1 MTAQLRAARWT
12 PGGPAR
18 ARSASAVL
26 RAAGALV
33 AAAAVLLT
41 ATGSVDTGTAWFLVR
56 PLTERSADRADPV
69 VRVPLAVGDRIEL
82 THTHSVHRRPVY
94 EVFSVSADAGLAME
108 EMRFDAHGANLPSG
122 PETIDGVTTTFVRE
136 GSGYVVDHQGRPLG
150 TVRMVVGTAD
160 VDHRLAAGGREIRL
174 LDLVGPGTGVEL
186 YVQTHRVAP
195 SGE

>member
-1 MTAQLRAARWT
+1 M
-12 PGGPAR
+12 
-18 ARSASAVL
+18 
-26 RAAGALV
+26 
-33 AAAAVLLT
+33 
-41 ATGSVDTGTAWFLVR
+41 
-56 PLTERSADRADPV
+56 
-69 VRVPLAVGDRIEL
+69 AVGDRIEL

-122 PETIDGVTTTFVRE
+122 PETIGGVTTTFVRD
-136 GSGYVVDHQGRPLG
+136 GSGYVVDHHGRPIG

-174 LDLVGPGTGVEL
+174 LDLVGPGTVVEL
-186 YVQTHRVAP
+186 YVQAHRVAP

>member
-1 MTAQLRAARWT
+1 M
-12 PGGPAR
+12 G
-18 ARSASAVL
+18 SASAVL
-26 RAAGALV
+26 RAAGAAL

-41 ATGSVDTGTAWFLVR
+41 ATGSADTGTAWFSVR
-56 PLTERSADRADPV
+56 PTTPSADAPGPV
-69 VRVPLAVGDRIEL
+69 ALVPLAVGDRIEL

-122 PETIDGVTTTFVRE
+122 PETIGGVTTTFVRD
-136 GSGYVVDHQGRPLG
+136 GSGYVVDHHGRPIG

-174 LDLVGPGTGVEL
+174 LDLVGPGTVVEL
-186 YVQTHRVAP
+186 YVQAHRVAP